1 MCGNS
6 AIVQNWI
13 NTSTLV
19 DYNLSN
25 IFSNVGLIKG
35 WHDGLGA
42 AMCIEYS
49 SCFHILISSSHQVWL
64 KRFVVYLVFFLPTI
78 FWLLLPTA
86 QAVVHHALLVHQND
100 LLLGWQTCASTLP
113 LLALEASFSSCWWV
127 PPSAICYWHRWYQFL
142 DLRVCLLVNVIFAT
156 GRTTWIDSSLHE
168 FFFRLI
174 LAADVDRSFGKWGL
188 EHVKLLYILV
198 CDLWLDFYF
207 LTFLELHIV
216 FFWCYIH
223 LSTTW
228 NSYYQVVRTM
238 EPEFVKDVAGVLDKV
253 WKP

>member
-25 IFSNVGLIKG
+25 IFSNIGLIKG
-35 WHDGLGA
+35 WHAGLGA

-86 QAVVHHALLVHQND
+86 QAVVHHALLTPIYSSMWPMIRF
-100 LLLGWQTCASTLP
+100 L
-113 LLALEASFSSCWWV
+113 FSNFSRITYC
-127 PPSAICYWHRWYQFL
+127 F
-142 DLRVCLLVNVIFAT
+142 LLVLYSFVYYLKFLLSSSANH
-156 GRTTWIDSSLHE
+156 GTWVCE
-168 FFFRLI
+168 RCRR
-174 LAADVDRSFGKWGL
+174 RS
-188 EHVKLLYILV
+188 
-198 CDLWLDFYF
+198 
-207 LTFLELHIV
+207 
-216 FFWCYIH
+216 
-223 LSTTW
+223 
-228 NSYYQVVRTM
+228 R
-238 EPEFVKDVAGVLDKV
+238 
-253 WKP
+253 